1 MTFISP
7 KESNVHSEKKVVVIG
22 AGCAGLSAAY
32 TLRKHGVET
41 IVYEAS
47 DVVGGRCRTEWEDGF
62 EITAGAATTEPQWA
76 TTFQYIKELG
86 LEDRVRAGHKL
97 RFAYFINGK
106 LRTVFLG
113 FSIQTLGENIRFF
126 LNGFP
131 KLTYIHIARAFAA
144 LRKYIKQVDTE
155 THDFSALREISNMS
169 TKDFLLMN
177 GAPLAHQWMFH
188 PFMKMMVLE
197 HPGEISIAHPIS
209 LFSLMKDMRTLDG
222 GLGMITAGLYEKVK
236 DCVRLNTP
244 VNKVVIQDGKILGVE
259 TNDGFV
265 ESDRVICAVDAVVA
279 RQLIPDLPES
289 MRKPLET
296 CRYSSTY
303 YYQFGL
309 EDPIIDW
316 KDTPVYVIVM
326 PSTSDSFLNFASL
339 GHHSREKPVAIV
351 ATAGKFDDKLSSM
364 SDEERRLAVIKEVQ
378 RFAPFFPDEP
388 KLTRYFRWDRAINTE
403 PPGQYVAIQGL
414 LNNHMRDVKGLY
426 LAGEYLFLIACT
438 EGALATGKKAAEM
451 VLEDLAEGYVN

>member
-1 MTFISP
+1 MNKLDLKQANIL
-7 KESNVHSEKKVVVIG
+7 SEKKVVIIG

-32 TLRKHGVET
+32 TLSKQGVET

-47 DVVGGRCRTEWEDGF
+47 EVAGGRCRTEWEDGY

-86 LEDRVRAGHKL
+86 LEDRVLAGHKL

-113 FSIQTLGENIRFF
+113 TSIQTLGENICFF

-131 KLTYIHIARAFAA
+131 KLTYLHIARAFIA
-144 LRKYIKQVDTE
+144 LRKYMKRVDTKS
-155 THDFSALREISNMS
+155 HDFSALREISNMS
-169 TKDFLLMN
+169 TKDFLTEN
-177 GAPLAHQWMFH
+177 NAPLAHEWMFY
-188 PFMKMMVLE
+188 PFMTLMVME
-197 HPGEISIAHPIS
+197 RPSEISIAHPIS
-209 LFSLMKDMRTLDG
+209 LFSLMKDMRSLDG
-222 GLGMITAGLYEKVK
+222 GLGMVTAGLYEQVK

-244 VNKVVIQDGKILGVE
+244 VNKVVIQDGKVLGVE
-259 TNDGFV
+259 TSEGFI
-265 ESDRVICAVDAVVA
+265 EADQVICAVDAVVA
-279 RQLIPDLPES
+279 RQIIPDLPES
-289 MRKPLET
+289 MYKPLET
-296 CRYSSTY
+296 CKYSSTY

-309 EDPIIDW
+309 EKPIINW
-316 KDTPVYVIVM
+316 KDTPFYVIVM
-326 PSTSDSFLNFASL
+326 SPASESFLNFASL
-339 GHHSREKPVAIV
+339 GHPSQEKPVAIV
-351 ATAGKFDDKLSSM
+351 ATSGRFDDKLCAM
-364 SDEERRLAVIKEVQ
+364 NDEERRRAVIKEVQ

-403 PPGQYVAIQGL
+403 PPGQYVAIQDL

-451 VLEDLAEGYVN
+451 VLEDLAEGHIK